1 MAYRS
6 NWNEQSELKCLLIF
20 KQLEVDNFPRGK
32 QLQLCREIAKSI
44 KLNANNLSAK
54 VCNYKSV
61 AGINN
66 SSNYS
71 KNTFNLYYKY
81 KDLSISELKKIIEN
95 Y

>member
-20 KQLEVDNFPRGK
+20 KQLEADNFPRGK
-32 QLQLCREIAKSI
+32 QSKLCKAITKST
-44 KLNANNLSAK
+44 NLDATHISAK

-71 KNTFNLYYKY
+71 KNTFNLYHKY

-95 Y
+95 H